1 MLERYTVQGRI
12 DALRRLG
19 FHKLAM
25 ELGPA
30 GLPGAH
36 APLSPHGAA
45 ALARGGAGGGR
56 FAVPA
61 PAAPAAAAPPA
72 GGGGGVDVGGFFNK
86 QWGAA
91 KDLYGNL
98 RQGLGGAENA
108 AAGAAA
114 RQGAVGNLK
123 TLAPTLAAG
132 GALYLMHAHNEAKR
146 KNEARQRAMMMG
158 GGY

>member
-36 APLSPHGAA
+36 APVSGHAAA

-56 FAVPA
+56 FDVPTTPPA
-61 PAAPAAAAPPA
+61 ATATAAPAA
-72 GGGGGVDVGGFFNK
+72 GGGFFNK

-146 KNEARQRAMMMG
+146 KNEAQQRAMMG

>member
-19 FHKLAM
+19 FHKQAM
-25 ELGPA
+25 ALGPA

-36 APLSPHGAA
+36 APVSGHAAA

-61 PAAPAAAAPPA
+61 PAATATAAPAA
-72 GGGGGVDVGGFFNK
+72 GGGFFNT

-91 KDLYGNL
+91 QDLYGNL

-146 KNEARQRAMMMG
+146 KNEAQQRAMMMS